1 MLTADLRGFF
11 PPFLGLV
18 LQPSMSTGDSEPR
31 CAAASNSP
39 SAPVGD
45 GELVVS
51 LVAVAAGGVC
61 RKQKR
66 SCDHL
71 FAEVII
77 ISVVNLAVRIYM

>member
-11 PPFLGLV
+11 PPSLDLP
-18 LQPSMSTGDSEPR
+18 LELSMSTGDSEPR

-45 GELVVS
+45 GEPAVS

-66 SCDHL
+66 SRDHS
-71 FAEVII
+71 FAEII
-77 ISVVNLAVRIYM
+77 VISVVKLAV